1 MRSWNVWEFTSE
13 VSTNTTARSRTQF
26 SYRYI
31 TFLPLAVLTSILA
44 TIVVGQAWAACDV
57 AFKTRATIFYLHFP
71 LLVLAYTAVLMAGY
85 LLAGPAGWPQGLVV
99 TIAVLMVVT
108 VSWSYFALAGL
119 PLRNEFC
126 PDVEPSWWPWLV
138 PPVPGA
144 HP

>member
-1 MRSWNVWEFTSE
+1 MWEFTSE
-13 VSTNTTARSRTQF
+13 ISTNPTARSRTQL

-31 TFLPLAVLTSILA
+31 TFLPLAVVISILA

-57 AFKTRATIFYLHFP
+57 AFKTRVTIFYLHFP
-71 LLVLAYTAVLMAGY
+71 LLVVAYTIILMAAY
-85 LLAGPAGWPQGLVV
+85 LLADPVGWPQGLVV

-138 PPVPGA
+138 PPLPGA